1 MPERAAPP
9 SASPLHLRVTR
20 VLLVSAGLVVT
31 VAGLK
36 VAEAFFIPL
45 LMALFLTVLC
55 VPPMR
60 WLERRG
66 LPEWAAITLVIA
78 LATLVVL
85 AIAVVIGGTIQ
96 RFYAELPFYRA
107 RLDGIVQSG
116 LAWLGSYGID
126 LSAEDLSAKINTGYL
141 MELAGTTASSVVSAF
156 SSVVLVLLLMAFMLI
171 ELAGA
176 SDKVRRALGD
186 PKADLS
192 DLRRGAAQVQRYL
205 AVKAFMSLINAGMA
219 IGICFALDVDFALL
233 WGLFAFLFN
242 FIPNI
247 GSILAG
253 IAPALLALVTHGPA
267 RAALLA
273 ALYLAI
279 DFVFGNLVEPRLM
292 GRRLGLSPLVIIVSL
307 VFWGWLWGPV
317 GMLLSVPLT
326 SALKLFLEH
335 TDHAWLA
342 VLLGTSDTPSPA
354 KR

>member
-1 MPERAAPP
+1 MTDTSTP
-9 SASPLHLRVTR
+9 ASPLHVRISR
-20 VLLVSAGLVVT
+20 FLLVVACLVVA

-36 VAEAFFIPL
+36 AAQTFFIPL

-66 LPEWAAITLVIA
+66 LPEWLAIALVIGF
-78 LATLVVL
+78 ATLLVL
-85 AIAVVIGGTIQ
+85 GIAVVIGGTIQ
-96 RFYAELPFYRA
+96 RFSQELPFYRA

-116 LAWLGSYGID
+116 LAWLASQGVD
-126 LSAEDLSAKINTGYL
+126 VSAADLSAKMNTGYL
-141 MELAGTTASSVVSAF
+141 MELAGTTAGSVVSAF
-156 SSVVLVLLLMAFMLI
+156 SSVALVLVLTAFMLI

-176 SDKVRRALGD
+176 PAKIRRALGD
-186 PKADLS
+186 PDADLS
-192 DLRRGAAQVQRYL
+192 DLRRGAGQVQRYL
-205 AVKAFMSLINAGMA
+205 AVKALMSLINAALA
-219 IGICFALDVDFALL
+219 IAICLVFDVDFPLL

-253 IAPALLALVTHGPA
+253 IAPAMLALVAHGPA
-267 RAALLA
+267 RAALVA
-273 ALYLAI
+273 ALYMSI
-279 DFVFGNLVEPRLM
+279 DFVMGNMVEPRLM
-292 GRRLGLSPLVIIVSL
+292 GRKLGLSPLVVMLSL

-335 TDHAWLA
+335 TDHAGVA
-342 VLLGTSDTPSPA
+342 VLLGNADTPAPA
-354 KR
+354 KRS